1 MFKLT
6 LRSVPAVPAIFLSLA
21 LMLGLG
27 GCGSTSDRLKGETP
41 QALFDE
47 AKELQQAGSWERAIK
62 GFEQLEGT
70 FPYGRH
76 AQQAQLE
83 IAYTY
88 YRMQESASAVAACDR
103 FIKQYPNHP
112 NVDYAYYLKA
122 LSTQMAEDSFLN
134 IIYERD
140 IADLDQ
146 GAVRESFDIFRELV
160 TRFPDSRYVPD
171 ARERMAKILDALAR
185 HELKVA
191 RYYLRRGAPLAAAN
205 RAKGILKDHQDS
217 PVVEEALAIMAAS
230 YGQLGLPTLKADAER
245 VLRQNYPQSPYLAGN
260 YQPPER

>member
-6 LRSVPAVPAIFLSLA
+6 LRSVPAVLA
-21 LMLGLG
+21 LVCVLGLSA
-27 GCGSTSDRLKGETP
+27 CSSTGDRLKGETP

-47 AKELQQAGSWERAIK
+47 AKELQNSGSWERAIK

-76 AQQAQLE
+76 AEQAQLE

-88 YRMQESASAVAACDR
+88 YKMQEPASAVAAADR

-112 NVDYAYYLKA
+112 NVDYAYYLKGLA
-122 LSTQMAEDSFLN
+122 TQISEDSFLN

-146 GAVRESFDIFRELV
+146 SAVREAYDVFRELV
-160 TRFPDSRYVPD
+160 TRFPESRYTPD
-171 ARERMAKILDALAR
+171 ATERMAKMIDALAR
-185 HELKVA
+185 HDLKVA

-205 RAKGILKDHQDS
+205 RAKGILLDHAGS
-217 PVVEEALAIMAAS
+217 PVIEEALAIMISS
-230 YGQLGLPTLKADAER
+230 YSQLGLPQLKTDAER
-245 VLRQNYPQSPYLAGN
+245 VLRQNYPQSPYLSGN
-260 YQPPER
+260 YQPPEH

>member
-6 LRSVPAVPAIFLSLA
+6 LRSVPAVLA
-21 LMLGLG
+21 LVCVLGLTA
-27 GCGSTSDRLKGETP
+27 CGSSGDRLKGETP

-47 AKELQQAGSWERAIK
+47 AKELQNAGSYERAIK

-88 YRMQESASAVAACDR
+88 YKMLESASAVAAADR
-103 FIKQYPNHP
+103 FIKQYPNHA
-112 NVDYAYYLKA
+112 NVDYAYYLKGLA
-122 LSTQMAEDSFLN
+122 TQISEDSFLN

-146 GAVRESFDIFRELV
+146 TAVRESFDVFRELV
-160 TRFPDSRYVPD
+160 TRFPDSRYAPD
-171 ARERMAKILDALAR
+171 ARARMAKIVDALAR

-205 RAKGILKDHQDS
+205 RAQGILKNHSDS
-217 PVVEEALAIMAAS
+217 PFVEEALAIMVSS
-230 YGQLGLPTLKADAER
+230 YEQLGLPTLKTDAER
-245 VLRQNYPQSPYLAGN
+245 VLRQNYPQSAYLSGK

>member
-6 LRSVPAVPAIFLSLA
+6 LRSVPAVLA
-21 LMLGLG
+21 LVCVLGLSA
-27 GCGSTSDRLKGETP
+27 CSTSNDRLKGETP

-47 AKELQQAGSWERAIK
+47 SKELQAAGSYERAIK

-88 YRMQESASAVAACDR
+88 YKMLDSASAVAAADR
-103 FIKQYPNHP
+103 FIKQYPSHP
-112 NVDYAYYLKA
+112 NIDYAYYLKG
-122 LSTQMAEDSFLN
+122 LSTQITEDTFLN

-140 IADLDQ
+140 MADLDQ
-146 GAVRESFDIFRELV
+146 VAVRECFDIFRELV
-160 TRFPDSRYVPD
+160 TRFPESRYTPD
-171 ARERMAKILDALAR
+171 ARARMTKIIDALAR

-191 RYYLRRGAPLAAAN
+191 RYYLRRGAPLAAIN
-205 RAKGILKDHQDS
+205 RAKGILKDHS
-217 PVVEEALAIMAAS
+217 GSGSVEEALAIMVS
-230 YGQLGLPTLKADAER
+230 GYDELGLPVLKTDAER
-245 VLRQNYPQSPYLAGN
+245 VLRQNYPKSAWLSSKYV
-260 YQPPER
+260 PPAY

>member
-6 LRSVPAVPAIFLSLA
+6 VRSVPAVLAIVCA
-21 LMLGLG
+21 LGLSA
-27 GCGSTSDRLKGETP
+27 CASNDRLKGETP

-47 AKELQQAGSWERAIK
+47 AKELQAAGSYERAIK

-88 YRMQESASAVAACDR
+88 YKMLDSASAVAAADR
-103 FIKQYPNHP
+103 FIKQYPSHP
-112 NVDYAYYLKA
+112 NVDYAYYLKG
-122 LSTQMAEDSFLN
+122 LSTQIAEDSFLN

-146 GAVRESFDIFRELV
+146 ASVRESFDVFRELV
-160 TRFPDSRYVPD
+160 TRFPDSRYTPD
-171 ARERMAKILDALAR
+171 ARARMTRIINALSR

-205 RAKGILKDHQDS
+205 RVKGILKDHSGS
-217 PVVEEALAIMAAS
+217 PVIEESLAILITS
-230 YGQLGLPTLKADAER
+230 YDELGLPVLKADAER
-245 VLRQNYPQSPYLAGN
+245 VLRQNYPQSAWLSKKYT
-260 YQPPER
+260 PPDY